1 MSTLPGVGLECRE
14 LSKWFP
20 TRNGDVHALESASFR
35 ITAGEFVS
43 ILGPSGCGK
52 TTLLRI
58 VAGLLPPSTGEVRF
72 EGVPSAGEARVA
84 LAFQEHGLFPWMTVL
99 ENVAFALEDY
109 DDGSKSRQEVARSF
123 VDQVGLG
130 RYSGL
135 YPQQL
140 SRGMR
145 QRVNIARAFAR
156 NPQVLML
163 DEPFA
168 SLDAQSRRVLQEEL
182 MTRWR
187 QHSNTVIFVTHDI
200 EEAVLLADRVLLMSG
215 APGRIVEEHDIGLP
229 RPRDL
234 DAWEST
240 EVREIRRSLW
250 LRLAAETRQSL
261 AIAK

>member
-1 MSTLPGVGLECRE
+1 MNSLPGVSLECRGI
-14 LSKWFP
+14 SKRFP
-20 TRNGDVHALESASFR
+20 TRNGDVQALESASFR
-35 ITAGEFVS
+35 VAAGEFVS

-58 VAGLLPPSTGEVRF
+58 VAGLLPPSAGEVSF
-72 EGVPSAGEARVA
+72 EGAPSPGQARLA

-99 ENVAFALEDY
+99 ENVAFALEDHEN
-109 DDGSKSRQEVARSF
+109 GPTSRQELARSF
-123 VDQVGLG
+123 VERVGLG
-130 RYSGL
+130 DCSDL

-156 NPQVLML
+156 SPQILML

-168 SLDAQSRRVLQEEL
+168 SLDAQCRRVLQEEL
-182 MTRWR
+182 LTRWQ

-215 APGRIVEEHDIGLP
+215 APGSIVGEYVIELQ

-240 EVREIRRSLW
+240 EVRAIRRTLW
-250 LRLAAETRQSL
+250 LRLAAETRQGL